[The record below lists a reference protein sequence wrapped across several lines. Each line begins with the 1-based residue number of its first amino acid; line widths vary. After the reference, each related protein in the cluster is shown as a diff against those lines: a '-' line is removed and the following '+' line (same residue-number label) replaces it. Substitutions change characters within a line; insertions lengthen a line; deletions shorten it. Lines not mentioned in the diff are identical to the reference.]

1 MQRMMVALLAVLFGF
16 AAQAQEKTP
25 IASTSP
31 VIAMPS
37 LTKGAAGFVGVRFVM
52 PEGWHIYWEN
62 SGDSGM
68 PTNVTVTAPEALEIA
83 PIHWP
88 VPERIRE
95 GDFTTYGYK
104 GEVTLLRPVTAKE
117 TLSTAAIEIS
127 ASWLICKEICI
138 PESAKFSLTLPGND
152 EVKTTLA
159 RVPTPVNWPANY
171 AADDKGVTLSITLPE
186 GLNAYATNDK
196 KDVTLTIA
204 LPLGLD
210 AADASWFPLKDGVIR
225 NSAVQK
231 AEQVG
236 NQLILTLERGLQALP
251 ETYEGVLIADG
262 KSYYVAAQQNIFVP
276 FCGTQDNHE
285 LLLILGLALLGG
297 LILNLM
303 PCVLP
308 VLSLK
313 ALGLAKKG
321 ASERR
326 GIVLGGF
333 SYTVGVLVSF
343 AGIAAIMMILR
354 SAGEGVG
361 WGFQLQSPV
370 VVAAL
375 ALLMLLISLNLAG
388 MFEVPTL
395 LGGLAGRLHQRHPQL
410 ESFLTGVLAVALA
423 APCTAPFMATAVGF
437 AATLPTA
444 EALLIFLTLGLG
456 LALPYLLICLIP
468 AAQRLLP
475 KPGAWMVRLRKILA
489 IPMFATFIWLLWVL
503 LQLLGGAAP
512 PTAKEY
518 GMGEVKVMAYD
529 AGELARLRA
538 EGTPVLLDATAAW
551 CITCKV
557 NERVALRRD
566 VTEKFLTEHGVVLMI
581 ADWTARDERI
591 TELLHGFGRDGVP
604 LVVFY
609 PPYEEP
615 MILPQILTP
624 EIILDILAPYFKAI
638 G

>member
-25 IASTSP
+25 IASASP
-31 VIAMPS
+31 VIAMPD

-117 TLSTAAIEIS
+117 TLSNAAVEIA

-152 EVKTTLA
+152 EVKTALA
-159 RVPTPVNWPANY
+159 RVPMPVNWPATY
-171 AADDKGVTLSITLPE
+171 RASAEEVTLTLTLPE
-186 GLNAYATNDK
+186 G
-196 KDVTLTIA
+196 IA
-204 LPLGLD
+204 
-210 AADASWFPLKDGVIR
+210 AAQPQWFPLKDGVIR
-225 NSAVQK
+225 NSAAQTFS
-231 AEQVG
+231 QSG
-236 NQLILTLERGLQALP
+236 TRLTITAERGVQSLP
-251 ETYEGVLIADG
+251 ATYEGVLALSENAYHI
-262 KSYYVAAQQNIFVP
+262 AAQQITAAPQQNTSLWLMLGFA
-276 FCGTQDNHE
+276 
-285 LLLILGLALLGG
+285 LIGG

-321 ASERR
+321 ASARR

-333 SYTVGVLVSF
+333 SYTAGVLVSF

-354 SAGEGVG
+354 GAGEGVG

-395 LGGLAGRLHQRHPQL
+395 LGGLAGRLHQRHPQM

-437 AATLPTA
+437 AATLPAA

-503 LQLLGGAAP
+503 LQLLGGTAP

-518 GMGEVKVMAYD
+518 GMGEVNVVAYD

-591 TELLHGFGRDGVP
+591 TELLHSFGRDGVP

-615 MILPQILTP
+615 VILPQILTP